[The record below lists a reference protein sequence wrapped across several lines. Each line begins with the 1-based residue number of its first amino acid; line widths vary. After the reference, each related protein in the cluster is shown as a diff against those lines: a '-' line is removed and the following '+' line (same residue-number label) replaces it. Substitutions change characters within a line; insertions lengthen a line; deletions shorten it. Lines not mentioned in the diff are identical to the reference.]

1 MVMHVVT
8 LLSSTRPKTL
18 LAIAA
23 TVFLSAVRISAER
36 KPDNDVLNNG
46 VSYFLGPL
54 LGWTLPGIVLAL
66 VREIRVSRWR
76 PLCYPYTY
84 DNDTKLNQLPLSAT
98 SECFTHCHAITETPA
113 ACVISLWTK
122 CCETTLGRPWSF
134 PAFRCLCSA
143 TRGRQGDG
151 SHSYRFSITLS
162 YSNIPRSPDSEEPD
176 MNNSPLHGVD
186 QPRRAIQNALA
197 LIQSGKPPSLNV
209 AACIAKTPVTEFLHT
224 LWLELNMSIKRG
236 TTPDAAKR
244 LAVFVLATPR
254 APPMPPL
261 LPIFLHNI
269 LPSLIDKFDNPNL
282 GQAMVGDLEL
292 LITIISSSLMAA
304 LQLERALFTTSNEQI
319 YPLGSSSS
327 SMARRVALDLR
338 HRRGSSEGKLIAQRL
353 TSSQTFVTNFPM
365 FKTEI

>member
-1 MVMHVVT
+1 MYVVT

-23 TVFLSAVRISAER
+23 TVFLGAVRHSAER
-36 KPDNDVLNNG
+36 AERKLDHDVLTNG

-54 LGWTLPGIVLAL
+54 LRWTLPGIVLAL
-66 VREIRVSRWR
+66 VREIRISRWR
-76 PLCYPYTY
+76 PLSCPDTF
-84 DNDTKLNQLPLSAT
+84 DNDTRMNQLPLSAT
-98 SECFTHCHAITETPA
+98 SECFAHCHAITETPA
-113 ACVISLWTK
+113 ACVSPLWTK
-122 CCETTLGRPWSF
+122 RFETTLGRPWSF
-134 PAFRCLCSA
+134 SAFRCLCSA
-143 TRGRQGDG
+143 TRCRQGDG
-151 SHSYRFSITLS
+151 GHPYGFSISSS
-162 YSNIPRSPDSEEPD
+162 YSNIPRSPDSVEPNV
-176 MNNSPLHGVD
+176 NNPSLHGAD

-197 LIQSGKPPSLNV
+197 LIQSGKPPFLNV
-209 AACIAKTPVTEFLHT
+209 AACIAETPVTEFLHT
-224 LWLELNMSIKRG
+224 FWLELNMSIKR
-236 TTPDAAKR
+236 DAAKR
-244 LAVFVLATPR
+244 LAIFVLATPR

-292 LITIISSSLMAA
+292 LIAIISSSLMAA
-304 LQLERALFTTSNEQI
+304 LQLERALFTTSGEQV

-338 HRRGSSEGKLIAQRL
+338 HRRGSSEGKQIAQRL
-353 TSSQTFVTNFPM
+353 ASSQTFVTNFPM